1 MRFGLGV
8 VLLLIV
14 VGVIVGVIRALAR
27 RKDDRADSDGGL
39 IPYGLLAIAVGITVF
54 ALAQLGRAAFPG
66 ANIITDQ
73 GQRVASALAG
83 LVVGAP
89 FAFILWRRQTERR
102 KTSPDNAGWPMYLA
116 AAEAVLT
123 TSLVVV
129 LVQLLDWLL
138 LDGTRSS
145 WTDVIVLGAA
155 FGFHEWAAREDPPGS
170 DIAGLPRVI
179 GSAIGLITAAIG
191 VGGLLWGL
199 LEYLYG
205 TLFATAGRFDV
216 GESLLLLI
224 VGLPLWIHRWHRS
237 WPGEPEMPRKTW
249 LVITSVGGLS
259 TAIGAVV
266 AMVIGVVIF
275 VMGDPG
281 PAGEHFEFLPGAIS
295 ITAVALAIWAHHR
308 GRLGPQWGIR
318 VGNADMHTVGL
329 RDNTVRSYE
338 YIMTALGLSFGV
350 GSLTALSAVA
360 FGPGDM
366 VGEDRSAVITS
377 LAIMAL
383 AATAVWFWFWPK
395 CQSADRAT
403 ESVAQPRRVY
413 LLGMA
418 VIAGLVAVQ
427 ALIATLVVVFQI
439 VLGIDHSQLTL
450 ATEGP
455 LAVFATLATLHLVQ
469 VNKADRALHAK
480 AEVVTPFQV
489 TVICSHPGQL
499 AVLLPKEAT
508 VRVLYRQDE
517 VGMVTDEMADAIV
530 EAVANRDSLVWVT
543 DGDFEVAPAR

>member
-1 MRFGLGV
+1 MRFGLSL

-14 VGVIVGVIRALAR
+14 VGAIVGVTRALAR
-27 RKDDRADSDGGL
+27 RKDDRTGSDGGL
-39 IPYGLLAIAVGITVF
+39 IPYGLLAIAVGVAVF

-66 ANIITDQ
+66 ESIVAIP

-89 FAFILWRRQTERR
+89 FAFILWRRQAGRR
-102 KTSPDNAGWPMYLA
+102 KTSPDDSGWPMYLT

-138 LDGTRSS
+138 LDGVRSS

-155 FGFHEWAAREDPPGS
+155 VGFHEWAAREDPPGS
-170 DIAGLPRVI
+170 DIAEGPRVI
-179 GSAIGLITAAIG
+179 GSAIGLITTAIG
-191 VGGLLWGL
+191 VGGLLFGL

-216 GESLLLLI
+216 GESLILLI

-237 WPGEPEMPRKTW
+237 WPGEPGTPRKTW

-275 VMGDPG
+275 VAGDPG
-281 PAGEHFEFLPGAIS
+281 PAGDHFEFLPGAIS

-308 GRLGPQWGIR
+308 GRLGG
-318 VGNADMHTVGL
+318 VSSL

-338 YIMTALGLSFGV
+338 YIMTALGISFAV

-366 VGEDRSAVITS
+366 VGEDRAAVIIS
-377 LAIMAL
+377 LAIGAS
-383 AATAVWFWFWPK
+383 AAAAVWFWFWPK
-395 CQSADRAT
+395 CQGGDRVT

-427 ALIATLVVVFQI
+427 ALIATLFVVFQI
-439 VLGIDHSQLTL
+439 VLDLDPSQLTL

-455 LAVFATLATLHLVQ
+455 LAVFATLVTLHLVQ
-469 VNKADRALHAK
+469 VNKADRALHAS
-480 AEVVTPFQV
+480 AEVVSPFRV

-499 AVLLPKEAT
+499 AALFPKEAA

-517 VGMVTDEMADAIV
+517 VGMVTDEMAEAIV
-530 EAVANRDSLVWVT
+530 EAVANQDSLVWVS

>member
-1 MRFGLGV
+1 MLGV
-8 VLLLIV
+8 IFLLIV
-14 VGVIVGVIRALAR
+14 VGVIIGVTRTLSR
-27 RKDDRADSDGGL
+27 RKDDRTGGNEDL
-39 IPYGLLAIAVGITVF
+39 IPYALLAIAVGITVF

-66 ANIITDQ
+66 ENIISDQ
-73 GQRVASALAG
+73 GQRVAYALAG

-89 FAFILWRRQTERR
+89 FAFVLWRRQAGRR
-102 KTSPDNAGWPMYLA
+102 KTFPDGGGWPLYLA

-123 TSLVVV
+123 TYLVVV

-138 LDGTRSS
+138 LDGGRSS
-145 WTDVIVLGAA
+145 WTDVIVIGAA
-155 FGFHEWAAREDPPGS
+155 VGFHEWATREDPSGS
-170 DIAGLPRVI
+170 NIAGLPRVI

-191 VGGLLWGL
+191 VSGLLRGL

-205 TLFATAGRFDV
+205 TLFATAGRFDI
-216 GESLLLLI
+216 GESLILLI
-224 VGLPLWIHRWHRS
+224 VGLPLWIYRWHRS
-237 WPGEPEMPRKTW
+237 WPGELDMPRKTW
-249 LVITSVGGLS
+249 LVITSVVGLS
-259 TAIGAVV
+259 AAIGAVV

-275 VMGDPG
+275 IVGDPG

-295 ITAVALAIWAHHR
+295 ITAVALATWAHHR
-308 GRLGPQWGIR
+308 GRLEE
-318 VGNADMHTVGL
+318 VGSL
-329 RDNTVRSYE
+329 RDNTLRSYE
-338 YIMTALGLSFGV
+338 YIMTALGLSFAV

-366 VGEDRSAVITS
+366 VGEDRAGVIIS
-377 LAIMAL
+377 LAIAAL
-383 AATAVWFWFWPK
+383 AAAAVWFWFWPK
-395 CQSADRAT
+395 CQGGDRAT
-403 ESVAQPRRVY
+403 ESVAQPRRAY

-427 ALIATLVVVFQI
+427 ALIATLVVIFQI
-439 VLGIDHSQLTL
+439 VLGLDASQLLL

-480 AEVVTPFQV
+480 AEVLSPFQV

-499 AVLLPKEAT
+499 AALFPKEAT

-530 EAVANRDSLVWVT
+530 EAVADRDSLVWVG

>member
-1 MRFGLGV
+1 MRFGLGI

-14 VGVIVGVIRALAR
+14 VGVILGVIRALTR
-27 RKDDRADSDGGL
+27 RKDDPAGGGADL

-66 ANIITDQ
+66 ENIFEIQ

-89 FAFILWRRQTERR
+89 FAFILWRRQAGRR
-102 KTSPDNAGWPMYLA
+102 KTSPDGAGWPIYLA
-116 AAEAVLT
+116 AAEAVLA

-138 LDGTRSS
+138 LDGARSS
-145 WTDVIVLGAA
+145 WTDVIILGAA

-170 DIAGLPRVI
+170 DIAGLPRVV
-179 GSAIGLITAAIG
+179 GSAVGLITAAIG
-191 VGGLLWGL
+191 VTGLLWGL

-224 VGLPLWIHRWHRS
+224 VGLPLWVHRWHRS
-237 WPGEPEMPRKTW
+237 WPDEPGLPRKTW
-249 LVITSVGGLS
+249 LVITSVNGLS
-259 TAIGAVV
+259 AAIGAVV

-275 VMGDPG
+275 VLGDPG
-281 PAGEHFEFLPGAIS
+281 PAGDHFEFLPGAIS

-308 GRLGPQWGIR
+308 GRLGG
-318 VGNADMHTVGL
+318 VGSL
-329 RDNTVRSYE
+329 RDNSLRSYE
-338 YIMTALGLSFGV
+338 YIMTALALSFGV

-360 FGPGDM
+360 FGPGDL
-366 VGEDRSAVITS
+366 VSDDRSVAIVS
-377 LAIMAL
+377 LAISAL
-383 AATAVWFWFWPK
+383 AAAAVWFWFWPK

-427 ALIATLVVVFQI
+427 ALIATLFVVFQI
-439 VLGIDHSQLTL
+439 VLGLDSSKLTL

-455 LAVFATLATLHLVQ
+455 LAVFATLTTLHLVQ

-480 AEVVTPFQV
+480 AEVVSPFQV
-489 TVICSHPGQL
+489 TVICSHPGPL
-499 AVLLPKEAT
+499 ATQFPEEAT
-508 VRVLYRQDE
+508 MRVLYRQDE
-517 VGMVTDEMADAIV
+517 IGIVTDEMAAAIV
-530 EAVANRDSLVWVT
+530 EAVANQDSLVWVS
-543 DGDFEVAPAR
+543 DGNFEVAPAR